1 MRHLALLLVLTGCA
15 GFQFPEQPGP
25 HPATLWA
32 DANARYSGEQHEAA
46 LFAKR
51 CDRDPS
57 LFLSN
62 CYATV
67 RSMSQVDKMA
77 ETVQDKGHGALGR
90 RDHKTLF
97 EAIEELDDLGR
108 QLENILQKGDS

>member
-1 MRHLALLLVLTGCA
+1 
-15 GFQFPEQPGP
+15 
-25 HPATLWA
+25 
-32 DANARYSGEQHEAA
+32 
-46 LFAKR
+46 
-51 CDRDPS
+51 
-57 LFLSN
+57 
-62 CYATV
+62 
-67 RSMSQVDKMA
+67 MSQVDKMA